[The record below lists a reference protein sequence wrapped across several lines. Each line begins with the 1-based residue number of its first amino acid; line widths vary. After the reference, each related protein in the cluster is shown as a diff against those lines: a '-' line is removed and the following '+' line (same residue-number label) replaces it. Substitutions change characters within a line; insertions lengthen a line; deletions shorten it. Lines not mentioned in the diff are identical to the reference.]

1 MRAKT
6 KLVRT
11 QAARTA
17 HREHTE
23 AVFLTSSFVFDDAEH
38 AAQKFAEPSGEYVYS
53 RFSNPNIKTMDA
65 RVAALEGAPAALCTA
80 SGMAAVLS
88 AVMGLCKAGD
98 KILCGG
104 EVFGATARLLSN
116 FIAKFGVNIT
126 YVFGGADAWQKAA
139 KDGAAFFLLET
150 PSNPMLGVL
159 DIAKIAD
166 IARQKKAVLAV
177 DNCFCP
183 FAQKPLQFGADLV
196 VHSATK
202 YLDGQGRVLGG
213 AIAGSEELILEK
225 IYPFLRAGGPAL
237 SPFNAWLV
245 SRGLETLPLRMQA
258 HCESAKVLAEWL
270 QTRPQLQKVLYAG
283 LPSHPGHALAMKQ
296 QNGMG
301 GGIITIKLKG
311 GRAEAWRFIGG
322 LKLFSIT
329 ANFGDAKSTATHP
342 ATTTHSRVSEEHR
355 ARIGLGEDIVRL
367 SVGLEDV
374 EDLREDL
381 AQALA
386 AV

>member
-1 MRAKT
+1 
-6 KLVRT
+6 
-11 QAARTA
+11 
-17 HREHTE
+17 
-23 AVFLTSSFVFDDAEH
+23 
-38 AAQKFAEPSGEYVYS
+38 
-53 RFSNPNIKTMDA
+53 
-65 RVAALEGAPAALCTA
+65 
-80 SGMAAVLS
+80 
-88 AVMGLCKAGD
+88 
-98 KILCGG
+98 
-104 EVFGATARLLSN
+104 
-116 FIAKFGVNIT
+116 
-126 YVFGGADAWQKAA
+126 
-139 KDGAAFFLLET
+139 
-150 PSNPMLGVL
+150 
-159 DIAKIAD
+159 
-166 IARQKKAVLAV
+166 
-177 DNCFCP
+177 
-183 FAQKPLQFGADLV
+183 
-196 VHSATK
+196 
-202 YLDGQGRVLGG
+202 
-213 AIAGSEELILEK
+213 
-225 IYPFLRAGGPAL
+225 
-237 SPFNAWLV
+237 
-245 SRGLETLPLRMQA
+245 
-258 HCESAKVLAEWL
+258 
-270 QTRPQLQKVLYAG
+270 PQLQKVLYAG